1 MAGKRMVMKTPGEDF
16 TVELNDSNSADAI
29 WLALPIEAYV
39 NVWGE
44 EIYFEI
50 PVDLPIENG
59 RRELEVGDVA
69 YWPQGNALCFF
80 FGRTPVSRGNKPTA
94 YSPVSV
100 IGRIVGSAEGLKAVG
115 DRTKVTVDRI

>member
-1 MAGKRMVMKTPGEDF
+1 MAGKRMVMKTIGEDF
-16 TVELNDSNSADAI
+16 TVELNDSGVADAI

-50 PVDLPIENG
+50 PVDLPIKNG
-59 RRELEVGDVA
+59 KRELEIGDVA

-94 YSPVSV
+94 YSPVLVVGKV
-100 IGRIVGSAEGLKAVG
+100 IDSIDGLKAVG
-115 DRTKVTVDRI
+115 DRTKVTVARL